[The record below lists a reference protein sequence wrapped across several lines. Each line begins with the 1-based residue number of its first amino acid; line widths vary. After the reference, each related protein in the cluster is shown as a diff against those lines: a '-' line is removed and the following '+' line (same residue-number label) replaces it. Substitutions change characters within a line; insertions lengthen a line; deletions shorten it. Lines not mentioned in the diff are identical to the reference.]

1 MLLWLVATESPQGR
15 ARTEKEAMASAN
27 DMKAHNGTYEGFI
40 SLLKVSI
47 PVLAIITAVVIAL
60 IA

>member
-1 MLLWLVATESPQGR
+1 MHRTNRKKPALTGR
-15 ARTEKEAMASAN
+15 QREEAMASAN
-27 DMKAHNGTYEGFI
+27 DMKAHNGTYAGFL
-40 SLLKVSI
+40 SMLKVSI

>member
-1 MLLWLVATESPQGR
+1 
-15 ARTEKEAMASAN
+15 MASAN